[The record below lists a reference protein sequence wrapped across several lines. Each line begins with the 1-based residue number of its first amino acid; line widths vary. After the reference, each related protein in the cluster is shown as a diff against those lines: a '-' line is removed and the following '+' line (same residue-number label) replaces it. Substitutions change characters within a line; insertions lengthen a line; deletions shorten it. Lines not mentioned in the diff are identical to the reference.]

1 MAVVGLGTDIVEIA
15 RLEKV
20 IARTGDAFARRVL
33 TDREL
38 ESYSGSKFPA
48 RFLAKRFAVKEAA
61 SKALGT
67 GIACGVTLHDFDV
80 SNDELGKPMVTFSG
94 VARKLA
100 DERGVTNILLTIAD
114 EKHYAVATVLLE
126 SGH

>member
-1 MAVVGLGTDIVEIA
+1 MAVVGLGTDIVEIE
-15 RLEKV
+15 RLEKIIV
-20 IARTGDAFARRVL
+20 RTGDAFARRVL
-33 TDREL
+33 TENEL
-38 ESYSGSKFPA
+38 ETYSSSNFQA

-67 GIACGVTLHDFDV
+67 GIACGITFHDFEV
-80 SNDELGKPMVTFSG
+80 TNDELGKPLVGFSG

-100 DERGVTNILLTIAD
+100 DERGVKHIFLTIAD

-126 SGH
+126 TN